1 MMKKI
6 RNVII
11 IIVMLIGVSNVS
23 FAHGGNITGWK
34 DKDSKN
40 ITEYNGKYYGYHK
53 EDGVVH
59 YHQVKWDEENQ
70 KWVIVMPAVYY
81 DENFNKIENDYDE
94 DANKVE
100 VELVE
105 TVDGDTAKFKMNGK
119 QITVRFLGINT
130 KETVHPEIGEEEWGK
145 EASDFT
151 KEKLENAT
159 KIELE
164 FDEVADEKDKY
175 DRYLAWIWVDDE
187 LLQNLLVQNGLAETY
202 MLQNNY
208 KYAGKLQEC
217 EEVAKENKLGI
228 WSEETSSTQD
238 NENQTIQDNDTEI
251 NTQTD
256 DNNLLYIIIGIIIL
270 MIISIFNIAHNK
282 KKEKQL

>member
-1 MMKKI
+1 MKKI
-6 RNVII
+6 KNAIM
-11 IIVMLIGVSNVS
+11 IIVMLICVSNVI

-53 EDGVVH
+53 EDGIVH

-70 KWVIVMPAVYY
+70 KWIIVMPAVYY
-81 DENFNKIENDYDE
+81 DEKFNKIKNDYDE
-94 DANKVE
+94 NTNKIE

-105 TVDGDTAKFKMNGK
+105 TVDGDTAKFKMNGN

-130 KETVHPEIGEEEWGK
+130 KETVDPEIGEEAWGK

-151 KEKLENAT
+151 KEKLKNAT

-164 FDEVADEKDKY
+164 FDSSADEKDKY
-175 DRYLAWIWVDDE
+175 ERYLAWIWVDDV
-187 LLQNLLVQNGLAETY
+187 LLQNLLVEKGLAENY

-208 KYAGKLQEC
+208 KYAGMLQES
-217 EEVAKENKLGI
+217 EEVAKNNKLGI
-228 WSEETSSTQD
+228 WSDETSNIQNNK
-238 NENQTIQDNDTEI
+238 NENQIIE
-251 NTQTD
+251 
-256 DNNLLYIIIGIIIL
+256 NNNIENNNFLYVIIGITIIL
-270 MIISIFNIAHNK
+270 IMSIFNIAYNK
-282 KKEKQL
+282 KKRK

>member
-1 MMKKI
+1 MKKI
-6 RNVII
+6 KNVIVI
-11 IIVMLIGVSNVS
+11 MVILMSVSNVS

-40 ITEYNGKYYGYHK
+40 ITECNGKYYGYHK
-53 EDGVVH
+53 ENGVVH

-94 DANKVE
+94 NANKIE

-145 EASDFT
+145 EASDFS

-164 FDEVADEKDKY
+164 FDSSADEKDQYK
-175 DRYLAWIWVDDE
+175 RYLAWIWIDDD
-187 LLQNLLVQNGLAETY
+187 LLQNLMVQNGLAETY

-208 KYAGKLQEC
+208 KYAGMLQES
-217 EEVAKENKLGI
+217 EETAKNNKIGI
-228 WSEETSSTQD
+228 WSEKTNDTQDDENQIIQD
-238 NENQTIQDNDTEI
+238 NETEI
-251 NTQTD
+251 E
-256 DNNLLYIIIGIIIL
+256 NNNFLYIIIGTIIL
-270 MIISIFNIAHNK
+270 MIISIFNISHNK
-282 KKEKQL
+282 KKEK

>member
-1 MMKKI
+1 MKKLK
-6 RNVII
+6 NVII
-11 IIVMLIGVSNVS
+11 IIVMIMCINNVS
-23 FAHGGNITGWK
+23 LAHGGNITGWK
-34 DKDSKN
+34 YKDSKS

-59 YHQVKWDEENQ
+59 YHQVKWEEQNQ

-81 DENFNKIENDYDE
+81 DEKFNKIENDYDE
-94 DANKVE
+94 NTNKIE

-105 TVDGDTAKFKMNGK
+105 AVDGDTAKFKMNGK

-130 KETVHPEIGEEEWGK
+130 KETVHPEIGEEAWGK

-151 KEKLENAT
+151 KEKLKNAT

-164 FDEVADEKDKY
+164 FDSCADEKDKY

-208 KYAGKLQEC
+208 KYAGMLQES
-217 EEVAKENKLGI
+217 EEMAKNNELGI
-228 WSEETSSTQD
+228 WSEEKSEISNNKDQSQLI
-238 NENQTIQDNDTEI
+238 ESNQTSTE
-251 NTQTD
+251 N
-256 DNNLLYIIIGIIIL
+256 NNLLYAIIVILIIL
-270 MIISIFNIAHNK
+270 MISIFNITHKRK
-282 KKEKQL
+282 KRK

>member
-1 MMKKI
+1 MKKI
-6 RNVII
+6 KNVII
-11 IIVMLIGVSNVS
+11 IIVILMSVGNVS
-23 FAHGGNITGWK
+23 LAHGGNITGWK
-34 DKDSKN
+34 DKDSEN

-94 DANKVE
+94 NTNKIE

-105 TVDGDTAKFKMNGK
+105 VIDGDTAKFKMNGE

-130 KETVHPEIGEEEWGK
+130 KETVDPEIGEEVWGK

-175 DRYLAWIWVDDE
+175 DRYLSWIWIDDE
-187 LLQNLLVQNGLAETY
+187 LLQNLLVENGLAENY

-208 KYAGKLQEC
+208 KYAGMLQE
-217 EEVAKENKLGI
+217 
-228 WSEETSSTQD
+228 SEENASFTRTYFYY
-238 NENQTIQDNDTEI
+238 
-251 NTQTD
+251 
-256 DNNLLYIIIGIIIL
+256 LLF
-270 MIISIFNIAHNK
+270 M
-282 KKEKQL
+282 